1 MMMEVLNLSHDVFIS
16 YSTKDKVTADAI
28 CHTLENNGMKCWIA
42 PRNIKSGKPY
52 AEEIMDA
59 IMLTKIVVLVFS
71 SNSQESQ
78 FVNNEISIAFSNSK
92 PILSF
97 KIDESMPKKELEYF
111 LKTNHWL
118 EAYPHPEKVFSTL
131 VRDASKLV
139 GDENKNPIVDSDV
152 MERARKGEFNNL
164 TSKKD
169 WIFYI
174 LLLTPLYPFITIYM
188 GLSSKLKRITIEGVI
203 CLVPLILFAYFW
215 ISHGT
220 AYGLSERVICM
231 VAIIILLITNLI
243 YTFIMKDEILLRK
256 SVLKVMSDDEDL
268 FDDLLDEYSRI

>member
-1 MMMEVLNLSHDVFIS
+1 MSHDVFIS

-28 CHTLENNGMKCWIA
+28 CHTLENNNMKCWIA

-71 SNSQESQ
+71 SNSQASQ
-78 FVNNEISIAFSNSK
+78 FVNNEINIAFSNSK

-97 KIDESMPKKELEYF
+97 KIDESMPEKELEYF

-118 EAYPHPEKVFSTL
+118 EAYPNPEEKFSTL
-131 VRDASKLV
+131 VRDASKLI

-152 MERARKGEFNNL
+152 MERARKGEFNNFS
-164 TSKKD
+164 SKKD
-169 WIFYI
+169 WILYI
-174 LLLTPLYPFITIYM
+174 LLLTPLYPIITIYM
-188 GLSSKLKRITIEGVI
+188 GLTSKIKRITIEGVI
-203 CLVPLILFAYFW
+203 CLVPLILYLYFLVNGG
-215 ISHGT
+215 I
-220 AYGLSERVICM
+220 AYGLNERVICM
-231 VAIIILLITNLI
+231 AVILALLIINFI
-243 YTFIMKDEILLRK
+243 YALLMRDEFLLRK
-256 SVLKVMSDDEDL
+256 SVLKIMSDDEDL